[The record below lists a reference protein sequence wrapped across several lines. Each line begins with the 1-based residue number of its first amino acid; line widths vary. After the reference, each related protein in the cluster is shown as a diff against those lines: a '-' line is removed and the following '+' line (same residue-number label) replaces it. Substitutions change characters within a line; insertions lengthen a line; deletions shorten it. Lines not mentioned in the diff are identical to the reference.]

1 MGFSKL
7 KCKFKYG
14 FSIVYQKKKEK
25 RKEKEIKAVFLDF
38 KKSYSE
44 TLNER
49 VKVPVPAH
57 QVWPLKTYNLEA
69 SYSTWAKQVN
79 KI

>member
-1 MGFSKL
+1 MKGKRN
-7 KCKFKYG
+7 KN
-14 FSIVYQKKKEK
+14 SISRLKKK
-25 RKEKEIKAVFLDF
+25 R
-38 KKSYSE
+38 YSE

-57 QVWPLKTYNLEA
+57 QVWPLKTYSLEA

>member
-7 KCKFKYG
+7 KCKFKYV
-14 FSIVYQKKKEK
+14 FFTVYQKKKK
-25 RKEKEIKAVFLDF
+25 KWKEKEIKTVFLDL
-38 KKSYSE
+38 KKKRYSE

-57 QVWPLKTYNLEA
+57 QVWPLKTYSLEA
-69 SYSTWAKQVN
+69 SYSTWAK
-79 KI
+79 

>member
-1 MGFSKL
+1 MKR
-7 KCKFKYG
+7 KRNKN
-14 FSIVYQKKKEK
+14 SISRFKKKK
-25 RKEKEIKAVFLDF
+25 R
-38 KKSYSE
+38 YSE
-44 TLNER
+44 ALNER

-57 QVWPLKTYNLEA
+57 QVWPLKTYSLEA

>member
-38 KKSYSE
+38 KKK
-44 TLNER
+44 LF
-49 VKVPVPAH
+49 
-57 QVWPLKTYNLEA
+57 WDLKRA
-69 SYSTWAKQVN
+69 C
-79 KI
+79 